1 MSTNNKL
8 ADLQNRRASIE
19 EGGGKEKTAKQHD
32 AGKLTARERINLLFD
47 EGSFIELDAFAGAR
61 PTAFAGELDAPCD
74 GVICGY
80 GTVDLRPVFA
90 YAQDFTVL
98 GGSVGEIHGKKIAK
112 VIDMAMKTG
121 APVVGMLDSG
131 GARIQEGTDALEGM
145 GLIMRKTALA
155 SGVVPQIAAVMGPCA
170 GGAAAAATLSD
181 FVFMTREVSS
191 LYMSGP
197 SVIKGTTGEEI
208 DTKALGGAEANAELS
223 GNCQVVC
230 EDDASLIAAVK
241 GLLSY
246 LPSNNLEDAPL
257 VETDDINRMS
267 AALNTLIPDDDAAGY
282 DVRVAIKEIAD
293 GGILYEILPSYAKN
307 MVTAFAR
314 LNGATV
320 GFVANQAAEGGA
332 LDSLAAQKATRFVR
346 FCDCFNLP
354 IITLTDTEG
363 YKASIAEE
371 QSGLARKM
379 AALAYAYAE
388 ATVPK
393 INVIL
398 RKAYG
403 SAYIA
408 MGSKHIG
415 ADMTYA
421 WPTAQVAVMQAEGA
435 ASIIYRKEMQK
446 AEDPISARA
455 EFVESFKETFASP
468 FEAAKHGYVDDIIEP
483 DSTRP
488 RIIAALLMLA
498 GKREVLPA
506 KKHGTMPL

>member
-8 ADLQNRRASIE
+8 VELHNRRTAIE
-19 EGGGKEKTAKQHD
+19 AGGGTEKTTKQHD

-61 PTAFAGELDAPCD
+61 PSALSGETEAPCD

-80 GTVDLRPVFA
+80 GTVELRPVFA

-112 VIDMAMKTG
+112 VIDMAVKTG
-121 APVVGMLDSG
+121 APIVGMLDSG

-181 FVFMTREVSS
+181 FVFMTREAST
-191 LYMSGP
+191 LYVSGP
-197 SVIKGTTGEEI
+197 SVIKGTTGVETTAKE
-208 DTKALGGAEANAELS
+208 LGGAEANAEKS

-230 EDDASLIAAVK
+230 DNDEALIAAVK
-241 GLLSY
+241 ALLSY

-257 VETDDINRMS
+257 VETDDINRIS
-267 AALNTLIPDDDAAGY
+267 PALNGLIPDDDNAGY
-282 DVRVAIKEIAD
+282 DVKSVLAEIAD
-293 GGILYEILPSYAKN
+293 SGSLYEILPLYAKN
-307 MVTAFAR
+307 IVTAFGR
-314 LNGATV
+314 MGGATV
-320 GFVANQAAEGGA
+320 GFVASQAAEGGQ
-332 LDSLAAQKATRFVR
+332 LDGAAAEKATRFVR
-346 FCDCFNLP
+346 FCDAFNLP
-354 IITLTDTEG
+354 VITLTDTDG
-363 YKASIAEE
+363 YKADVAEE

-393 INVIL
+393 LNLIL

-421 WPTAQVAVMQAEGA
+421 WPTAQIAVMHAEGA
-435 ASIIYRKEMQK
+435 AGIIYRKELQK
-446 AEDPISARA
+446 AEDPIKARG
-455 EFVESFKETFASP
+455 EFVEAFKETFANP
-468 FEAAKHGYVDDIIEP
+468 YEAAKHGYVDDVIEP

-488 RIIAALLMLA
+488 RLIAALLMLA

-506 KKHGTMPL
+506 KKHGSMPL

>member
-8 ADLQNRRASIE
+8 AELQERRAAIAA
-19 EGGGKEKTAKQHD
+19 GGGNEKTAKQHD

-61 PTAFAGELDAPCD
+61 PSAFAGETEAPCD

-80 GTVDLRPVFA
+80 GTVDMRPVFA

-121 APVVGMLDSG
+121 APIVGMLDSG

-181 FVFMTREVSS
+181 FVFMTREAST
-191 LYMSGP
+191 LYVSGP
-197 SVIKGTTGEEI
+197 SVIRGTTGEDVEA
-208 DTKALGGAEANAELS
+208 KELGGAEASAQS

-230 EDDASLIAAVK
+230 DSDEALIAAVK

-257 VETDDINRMS
+257 VETDDINRISDSLNALLPADDS
-267 AALNTLIPDDDAAGY
+267 APY
-282 DVRVAIKEIAD
+282 DVRVALAEIAD
-293 GGILYEILPSYAKN
+293 SGILYEILPNYAKN
-307 MVTAFAR
+307 VVTAFGR
-314 LNGATV
+314 MGGSTV
-320 GFVANQAAEGGA
+320 GFVANQPAEGG
-332 LDSLAAQKATRFVR
+332 LIDCAAAEKATRFVR
-346 FCDCFNLP
+346 FCDAFNLP
-354 IITLTDTEG
+354 IITLTDVDG
-363 YKASIAEE
+363 YKASVAEE
-371 QSGLARKM
+371 QNGLARKM
-379 AALAYAYAE
+379 AALAYSYAE

-393 INVIL
+393 INLIL
-398 RKAYG
+398 RKACG
-403 SAYIA
+403 SSYIA
-408 MGSKHIG
+408 MGSKHVG

-421 WPTAQVAVMQAEGA
+421 WPTAQISVMHAEGA
-435 ASIIYRKEMQK
+435 ANIIYRKEMQK
-446 AEDPISARA
+446 AEDPIAARG
-455 EFVESFKETFASP
+455 EFVEKFKETFANP
-468 FEAAKHGYVDDIIEP
+468 YEAAKRGYVDDIIEP
-483 DSTRP
+483 ASTRP
-488 RIIAALLMLA
+488 RVIAALLMLA

-506 KKHGTMPL
+506 KKHGCMPL